1 MKEPSVLDYIKALL
15 MPWKGKPPVIP
26 PLETDAGVGID
37 HEQLVQPAPAIEI
50 EEQKPAVVEGRKA
63 ALPWRTAAGL
73 SAGLIAQI
81 FLTASKANAKYAA
94 ILYLIALILF
104 VLAAL
109 EREWVLGDLPE
120 EGQAAPMPLTIRR
133 NVVYIAI
140 PLVLFAFLAFGDK
153 ATESNQFSWLNLSL
167 WLLALSAMIL
177 AVYIPGQSKPKIIT
191 RLVEFIRQPEWR
203 LRVTR
208 ESLIVLAAAAL
219 VVFFRFF
226 RLDQVPHEMFS
237 DQAEKLLDV
246 MDVLLGKTPVFFIR
260 NTGREAFQFYLTALI
275 AIVFGTKISFI
286 SLKIGTAIAGL
297 LTLPYIYLL
306 GKQVGGRTVGLLA
319 FVLAGVAYWPNVI
332 SRVGL
337 RFPLYPLF
345 AAPAIFYLV
354 RGLLYRRRNDFIWSG
369 IALGIGLHGYSPIRW
384 LPVVLMVIVGIYL
397 LHRHSRGNR
406 SQAVLG
412 LAALAG
418 FALVLFLPLLR
429 YTIENP
435 DSFSFRMLTRL
446 GTVER
451 PYPGAVGLIFLSN
464 LWKSLVMFF
473 YDNGS
478 VWVNSIP
485 GRPALDT
492 VTAVL
497 FFTGC
502 VLLLVRY
509 LRKRHWL
516 DLIMLLLVPLLM
528 MTSILSLAFPDENPS
543 LNRSGAAIIPVFI
556 IAAFGFDA
564 IVRTF
569 LRRITARGAKAGI
582 YLSTAVVLLI
592 IVLSNYRLVFNTY
605 SQQYNRSAWNTSQI
619 GQVISD
625 FAGAEGSLDTAYVI
639 PYPHWVDTRLVGIQ
653 AGNPGK
659 DYALW
664 GDQFETTLAE
674 PRVKL
679 FIFYPPDGDTANKLE
694 SLYPSGSLYQYD
706 SGLEGKD
713 FMMFFVPSIQP

>member
-1 MKEPSVLDYIKALL
+1 
-15 MPWKGKPPVIP
+15 
-26 PLETDAGVGID
+26 
-37 HEQLVQPAPAIEI
+37 
-50 EEQKPAVVEGRKA
+50 
-63 ALPWRTAAGL
+63 
-73 SAGLIAQI
+73 
-81 FLTASKANAKYAA
+81 
-94 ILYLIALILF
+94 
-104 VLAAL
+104 
-109 EREWVLGDLPE
+109 
-120 EGQAAPMPLTIRR
+120 
-133 NVVYIAI
+133 
-140 PLVLFAFLAFGDK
+140 
-153 ATESNQFSWLNLSL
+153 
-167 WLLALSAMIL
+167 
-177 AVYIPGQSKPKIIT
+177 
-191 RLVEFIRQPEWR
+191 
-203 LRVTR
+203 
-208 ESLIVLAAAAL
+208 
-219 VVFFRFF
+219 
-226 RLDQVPHEMFS
+226 
-237 DQAEKLLDV
+237 
-246 MDVLLGKTPVFFIR
+246 
-260 NTGREAFQFYLTALI
+260 
-275 AIVFGTKISFI
+275 
-286 SLKIGTAIAGL
+286 
-297 LTLPYIYLL
+297 
-306 GKQVGGRTVGLLA
+306 
-319 FVLAGVAYWPNVI
+319 
-332 SRVGL
+332 
-337 RFPLYPLF
+337 
-345 AAPAIFYLV
+345 
-354 RGLLYRRRNDFIWSG
+354 
-369 IALGIGLHGYSPIRW
+369 
-384 LPVVLMVIVGIYL
+384 MVIGGIYL

-582 YLSTAVVLLI
+582 YLSTAVALLI

-639 PYPHWVDTRLVGIQ
+639 PYPHCVDTRLVGIQ

-664 GDQFETTLAE
+664 GDQLETTLAE

-679 FIFYPPDGDTANKLE
+679 FIFYPPDSDTANKLE